1 MLVKDIMHTE
11 VKTATPDTRIRDV
24 AVVMCLHKISGVP
37 VVDSDNTI
45 IGVLSEKDILKAMYP
60 DVAEY
65 MQNGRPDF
73 EGLEGRYHD
82 VLNRRVG
89 DLMTSKVFTVSP
101 EIPVLKAVSIMVVH
115 KIRRI
120 PVAENGKLVGIISIG
135 DVHKAIFQ
143 TSLDAARRAESHGTD
158 TAGMIGRQ
166 PKAEAARPVG
176 TRTH

>member
-1 MLVKDIMHTE
+1 MLVTDIMHTE
-11 VKTATPDTRIRDV
+11 VKTATPDTLIRDV

-45 IGVLSEKDILKAMYP
+45 IGVLAKNDILKAMYP

-73 EGLEGRYHD
+73 EGRDGQYHD

-120 PVAENGKLVGIISIG
+120 PVAENGKLVGIISTG
-135 DVHKAIFQ
+135 AAPKAIFS
-143 TSLDAARRAESHGTD
+143 TTLDAARRAERHGTD
-158 TAGMIGRQ
+158 TAGDIS
-166 PKAEAARPVG
+166 
-176 TRTH
+176 